1 MSNPGSPRLQIRPWR
16 VGDEEALAQIANNRK
31 IWRNLTDQ
39 FPHPYTLEDAKEWI
53 ASASEPSDHA
63 HHEAVLVGDELV
75 GGVGFRRLP
84 DLSTRTA
91 EIGYWIGEPFWG
103 RGYATEALR
112 ISTETAWR
120 EFDFVRLQAHVL
132 GWNAASFRVLE
143 KAGYTHE
150 ATLRRNGYKD
160 GEVCDLIIYALLR

>member
-1 MSNPGSPRLQIRPWR
+1 MSDKLDIRPWR
-16 VGDEEALAQIANNRK
+16 VGDEAALVSIANNRN
-31 IWRNLTDQ
+31 IWRNLTNG
-39 FPHPYTLEDAKEWI
+39 FAHPYTLKDAEAWI
-53 ASASEPSDHA
+53 ASASEPTDDA
-63 HHEAVLVGDELV
+63 RDEAVLIGNETV

-120 EFDFVRLQAHVL
+120 DCDFVRLQAHVL
-132 GWNAASFRVLE
+132 GWNAASCRVLE
-143 KAGYTHE
+143 KAGYAHE
-150 ATLRRNGYKD
+150 ATLRNHGFKD
-160 GEVCDLIIYALLR
+160 GEVCDMFIYALLR